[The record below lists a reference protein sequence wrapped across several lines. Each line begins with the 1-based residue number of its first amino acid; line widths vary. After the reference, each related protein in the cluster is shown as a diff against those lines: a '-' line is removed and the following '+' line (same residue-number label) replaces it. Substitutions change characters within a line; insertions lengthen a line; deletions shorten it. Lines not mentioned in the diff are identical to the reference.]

1 MVIQVKSK
9 LSTEMLTSKINITKK
24 KKLVKNSKK
33 NKKQKKYFL
42 LGSVTMNVPSIKQN
56 CPHEELFLKWA

>member
-33 NKKQKKYFL
+33 KQKTKKIFSFGKCHYERPF
-42 LGSVTMNVPSIKQN
+42 N
-56 CPHEELFLKWA
+56 